1 MRPVKYPI
9 LTLITLLLSYCTYAT
24 GPITGVYS
32 VCTGSATTLSDT
44 SAGGVWSSSD
54 ATIATVGSSSGIVS
68 GVAAGSVTITYATG
82 TGFSVATVSVYASPS
97 AITVSGPLCTGSGA
111 TASNSTAGG
120 AWSSS
125 NPTVAAVNSFGA
137 ITVNSTGTATIYY
150 TVGTGCIANTV
161 VTVNPAAPSITGT
174 LGICAGSATTLAA
187 PGGGTWSSS
196 NPSIA
201 LVSTAGVVIG
211 TSVGTANII
220 YTLPTG
226 CSTYAPVTVNVLPS
240 AISGPSSLCA
250 GATGSYFAS
259 PYGGNW
265 SSNYSAIATIGSSSG
280 IATAVV
286 AGSVTISYTLASGC
300 VSVSNVTINALPTP
314 ITATP
319 GFAGCV
325 GSSVN
330 LSSAAGGT
338 WTSSSTSVATIG
350 ATTGIASCI
359 SPGTSVITYTL
370 PTGCATN
377 AAITVSA
384 TPAVFSISGGGS
396 YCAGSTGVHLGLTGS
411 AGGCTTYQLYVAGTA
426 VGAAVPGTGSAI
438 DFGLLT
444 AAGTYTA
451 VALNT
456 CTGCSSNMTGSAPIV
471 INPAPTVYILTTGSG
486 GGYCAG
492 GTGADLTLSG
502 SDPGIVYQVLRFG
515 SFWFAPISG
524 TGSVLDWGP
533 QPAGTYTAIATNPS
547 TTCMSTMRS
556 TTISVIPAPNVYSVT
571 GGGSYCS
578 GSGGA
583 HIALAASDAGIN
595 YQLYMGTSPVGAP
608 VAGTGAG
615 LDLGAHTAAGTYTVV
630 ATNAT
635 YGCTAAMAG
644 SATISVAPLPSVYNV
659 TGGGAFCPGG
669 GAHVGLLYS
678 AVGYGYQLYRDH
690 IAVGTTVAGIN
701 AALDFGML
709 ATPGTYSVIATNLS
723 TGCAVAMA
731 DTASLIANPAP
742 VVHNVTGSASYCA
755 GGAGVPIGL
764 DNSNPGIKYK
774 LYDGSTFIASLNGTG
789 AALDFGHRTAAGA
802 YTITAIDTTTSCNDT
817 MHGYATIVI
826 SPLPAVYTLTGGGA
840 YCPGGTGSH
849 IGMSGSATGVSY
861 QLYAGSTPS
870 GAPVAGTGASLD
882 FGIEAIGTYGV
893 IATNTTTGCTSTMAG
908 TPVVTLSSLPDVFSM
923 AGGGSYC
930 PGDTGRHVY
939 LSGSISGTTY
949 QLYHNGSPVGT
960 PVIGVGTG
968 LDFGLETI
976 TGTYTVTATNS
987 TGCTDSMA
995 ASAVVGINPSVTPSV
1010 TITSSLGDT
1019 ICLGATD
1026 TFTANPVNGG
1036 SAPSY
1041 QWSINHSPI
1050 AGAVSSVFIYTHLLD
1065 HDSVGVYM
1073 FSTATCATPTF
1084 ATDGVSISVI
1094 TDPIIS
1100 GSSSVCLGGTTTLSS
1115 VAGGAFTSSDP
1126 AVATVAFVGG
1136 TPGVVTG
1143 MTVGVTNISYT
1154 IAPGCVSVQSI
1165 SVNPV
1170 PTVTATNVAVS
1181 CSGDYTLTASG
1192 ASTYTWSPATA
1203 LSCTA
1208 CSVTTSSPT
1217 SLVLYHVTG
1226 TNAVGCSATDTV
1238 SVDANRIAGYI
1249 TYSGS
1254 PSDSLKVWLIQF
1266 NPSDSSLTGLDST
1279 YTCMSAGTPYYE
1291 FKDVAA
1297 GSYIV
1302 KAKLLGGTPGTTG
1315 YIPTYSL
1322 STPYWYD
1329 ATSAAHISSSDILNV
1344 SLAYGTVP
1352 YGPGFIG
1359 GLISMGAGRGT
1370 SGDVPAPHMTVYLKD
1385 ALTGVIL
1392 TYTYTD
1398 ATGAYAFPNLS
1409 YGSYIV
1415 YPEDFGY
1422 TTTQSGTL
1430 TLADLTDTVRGLNF
1444 KEHLT
1449 ARTITP
1455 ITPTVNGVKSI
1466 SSNEQLLV
1474 YPNPAKDALTISWSN
1489 EDTNPADIVISD
1501 ITGKQVYTTT
1511 LHISAAAGHQQLTLP
1526 SLQDGIYLLTI
1537 RSQTINYNTKLLIQH

>member
-1 MRPVKYPI
+1 MKQVKYHI
-9 LTLITLLLSYCTYAT
+9 LTIITLLLSYCSYAT
-24 GPITGVYS
+24 GPVTGVYS
-32 VCTGSATTLSDT
+32 VCSGTTTTLSDT

-54 ATIATVGSSSGIVS
+54 ATIATVGSISGIVS
-68 GVAAGSVTITYATG
+68 GVAAGSATITYTTG
-82 TGFSVATVSVYASPS
+82 TGFSVATVSVYAAPS
-97 AITVSGPLCTGSGA
+97 AITISGPLCMGSGA
-111 TASNSTAGG
+111 TASNSTTGG

-125 NPTVAAVNSFGA
+125 APTVASVSSSGA
-137 ITVNSTGTATIYY
+137 ITVNSTGTATISY
-150 TVGTGCIANTV
+150 TVGVGCVANTI

-174 LGICAGSATTLAA
+174 LGMCAGGTTTLAA

-196 NPSIA
+196 NPSVA
-201 LVSTAGVVIG
+201 LVSTSGVV
-211 TSVGTANII
+211 TSASIGTANII

-226 CSTYAPVTVNVLPS
+226 CSTYATVTVNVLPS
-240 AISGPSSLCA
+240 VISGPSSFCA
-250 GATGSYFAS
+250 GGTGSYFAS
-259 PYGGNW
+259 PYGGSW

-300 VSVSNVTINALPTP
+300 ASLSSVTINALPLP

-319 GFAGCV
+319 AFAGCV

-330 LSSAAGGT
+330 LSSTAGGT
-338 WTSSSTSVATIG
+338 WTSTSTSVATISSG
-350 ATTGIASCI
+350 GIASCI
-359 SPGTSVITYTL
+359 APGTSAITYTL
-370 PTGCATN
+370 PTGCSANAT
-377 AAITVSA
+377 ITVSA
-384 TPAVFSISGGGS
+384 TPAVFSMSGGGN
-396 YCAGSTGVHLGLTGS
+396 YCAGSTSVHIGLSGS
-411 AGGCTTYQLYVAGTA
+411 AGGCTTYQLYLAGTP
-426 VGAAVPGTGSAI
+426 VGTVIPGTGSSI
-438 DFGLLT
+438 DFGVLT
-444 AAGTYTA
+444 PAGTYTA
-451 VALNT
+451 MALNS
-456 CTGCSSNMTGSAPIV
+456 CTGCSSNMAGSATII

-502 SDPGIVYQVLRFG
+502 SDPGIMYQVLRFG
-515 SFWFAPISG
+515 SFWLAPTSG
-524 TGSVLDWGP
+524 TGAVLDWGP

-547 TTCMSTMRS
+547 TTCTSAMLS

-571 GGGSYCS
+571 GGGPYCS

-595 YQLYMGTSPVGAP
+595 YQLYMGTSAVGAP
-608 VAGTGAG
+608 AAGTGAG

-644 SATISVAPLPSVYNV
+644 SATISVAPLPFVYNV
-659 TGGGAFCPGG
+659 TGGGSYCPGG

-678 AVGYGYQLYRDH
+678 AAGYGYQLYRDH

-723 TGCAVAMA
+723 TGCAAIMA

-774 LYDGSTFIASLNGTG
+774 LYNGSTFIASLNGTG
-789 AALDFGHRTAAGA
+789 AALDYGHRTAAGT

-817 MHGYATIVI
+817 MHGYATVVI
-826 SPLPAVYTLTGGGA
+826 NPLPAVYTLTGGGA

-870 GAPVAGTGASLD
+870 GSPVAGTGSSLD

-893 IATNTTTGCTSTMAG
+893 TATNTTTGCTATMAG

-939 LSGSISGTTY
+939 LSGSISGTAY
-949 QLYHNGSPVGT
+949 QLYHNGTPVGSAIT
-960 PVIGVGTG
+960 GVGTG

-995 ASAVVGINPSVTPSV
+995 ASAVVGINPALPASL
-1010 TITSSLGDT
+1010 TITAVPGDT
-1019 ICLGATD
+1019 VCMGASV

-1036 SAPSY
+1036 STPAY
-1041 QWSINHSPI
+1041 
-1050 AGAVSSVFIYTHLLD
+1050 GFIVNGHTA
-1065 HDSVGVYM
+1065 SVGPTYTYIPSTGDVVYAVM
-1073 FSTATCATPTF
+1073 TSSATCATPLTSLSE
-1084 ATDGVSISVI
+1084 AHEMTVI
-1094 TDPIIS
+1094 TDPIVS

-1143 MTVGVTNISYT
+1143 LAVGVTSISYT

-1170 PTVTATNVAVS
+1170 PVVSATSVAVS

-1192 ASTYTWSPATA
+1192 AASYTWSPATA

-1249 TYSGS
+1249 SYSGS

-1279 YTCMSAGTPYYE
+1279 YTCMSSGTPYYE

-1315 YIPTYSL
+1315 YIPTYSR

-1329 ATSAAHISSSDILNV
+1329 ATSAMHISSSDILNV

-1422 TTTQSGTL
+1422 TTTPSGTL
-1430 TLADLTDTVRGLNF
+1430 TLADFTDTVRGLDF
-1444 KEHLT
+1444 KEHLN

-1455 ITPTVNGVKSI
+1455 ISPAVNGVKSI

-1511 LHISAAAGHQQLTLP
+1511 LNISAASGQQQLTLP
-1526 SLQDGIYLLTI
+1526 ALQDGIYLLTI
-1537 RSQTINYNTKLLIQH
+1537 RSQTINYNTKLLIQR